1 MGRASEPLGAIQY
14 IYCASPTPVR
24 PVCSTMEAKT
34 EEASSGRASGKA
46 LEAEPLELESGG
58 DTKAYKRSTT
68 RHEEEPTGVEAHPL
82 SCSGSRPAA
91 SLPSAGSIPRHAAAA
106 RRPAALASSVAVGGG
121 SGPAAPPPPLKHRFP
136 TACHH
141 AIAGS
146 WLRGTWLL
154 ATSTAQ
160 PTLLGLPFG
169 IAALVSTA
177 LAPRR
182 YRYTQQCIRLPVA
195 GTHAWLW
202 PTCKASTCQHAWRQA
217 AGIVTLCPAISPA
230 LQGWPGGMVVLVV
243 SGLATGAL
251 YKTLVTSW
259 VGSIGAWPGT
269 CAPTGAVPTRV
280 PCHGRRLL
288 QHADQRP
295 V

>member
-1 MGRASEPLGAIQY
+1 MQQ
-14 IYCASPTPVR
+14 
-24 PVCSTMEAKT
+24 
-34 EEASSGRASGKA
+34 
-46 LEAEPLELESGG
+46 
-58 DTKAYKRSTT
+58 
-68 RHEEEPTGVEAHPL
+68 
-82 SCSGSRPAA
+82 
-91 SLPSAGSIPRHAAAA
+91 PRW
-106 RRPAALASSVAVGGG
+106 RPAALASSVAVGGG
-121 SGPAAPPPPLKHRFP
+121 SGPAAPPQPLNTDFP
-136 TACHH
+136 LP

-169 IAALVSTA
+169 IAALVSAA
-177 LAPRR
+177 LATQRC
-182 YRYTQQCIRLPVA
+182 RYTQQCIRLPVA

-202 PTCKASTCQHAWRQA
+202 PTCKASTCRHAWRQA

-259 VGSIGAWPGT
+259 VGSIADWPGT
-269 CAPTGAVPTRV
+269 CATNWCRAHPPALP
-280 PCHGRRLL
+280 
-288 QHADQRP
+288 RP
-295 V
+295 QATSTH